1 MSFSFDL
8 AIVWGLLAL
17 GFVLYNAHTT
27 ALKTNVSHAY
37 LQIFKEKSLSPLDH
51 GRHFDNQYTEDDFLA
66 SSKHKGDSI
75 ITNEELK
82 KDDQTK

>member
-1 MSFSFDL
+1 MSFYYDL

-37 LQIFKEKSLSPLDH
+37 LQIFKERTLSPLDH
-51 GRHFDNQYTEDDFLA
+51 GDHYDNKFTEDDFLQ
-66 SSKHKGDSI
+66 SKKNKEETI

-82 KDDQTK
+82 KDHTK